1 MKRTLATLAATAL
14 LGTLGTVPA
23 QAADTPGC
31 VSPHERYSV
40 RIGWTRHQV
49 AVVFDTKGK
58 VLNEQ
63 GYIFPNWRV
72 YKRCSTV
79 GYNLGI
85 KYHRNGSGVWHVVQK
100 PVIGD

>member
-23 QAADTPGC
+23 QAADTSGC

-40 RIGWTRHQV
+40 RIGWTRHDV

-63 GYIFPNWRV
+63 GYIYPNWRI
-72 YKRCSTV
+72 YKRCSS
-79 GYNLGI
+79 GNYDLGI
-85 KYHRNGSGVWHVVQK
+85 KYHRNSSGVWHVVQK
-100 PVIGD
+100 PVVGD